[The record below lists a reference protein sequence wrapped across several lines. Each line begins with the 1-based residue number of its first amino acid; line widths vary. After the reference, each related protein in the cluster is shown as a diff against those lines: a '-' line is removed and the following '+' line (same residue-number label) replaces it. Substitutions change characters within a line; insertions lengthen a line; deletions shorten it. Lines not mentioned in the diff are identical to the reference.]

1 MSGQLRCVPGQRRRA
16 PRTRADAEAFDARGQ
31 GVVEFAIILPV
42 FLMLLLGVLEF
53 GFAFDHHLTL
63 EYATREGARTGAA
76 LANGGNPRG
85 CGTGQ
90 SPDRS
95 LVDLE
100 IVAAVERVLTSPGS
114 PIAVDQVGS
123 IRIYRADAKGD
134 QIGGD
139 ANVWTYTPG
148 VGPMV
153 GSSRLDFS
161 PVVPGAGDTVG
172 WRACA
177 RDNTWD
183 RRVSPPIAPD
193 SIGVS
198 ITYTYRPVTALS
210 VIMGFFGGP
219 GPASLPMSDRS
230 VMALNPDDR

>member
-1 MSGQLRCVPGQRRRA
+1 VTRVRRLLAR
-16 PRTRADAEAFDARGQ
+16 RTAAATPVRGQ

-76 LANGGNPRG
+76 LANGGNPPG
-85 CGTGQ
+85 CGAGQ

-95 LVDLE
+95 FVDVE

-114 PIAVDQVGS
+114 PIAVDQVGQ
-123 IRIYRADAKGD
+123 ITIYRADGNGD
-134 QIGGD
+134 RIGSD

-148 VGPMV
+148 SGPTA
-153 GSSRLDFS
+153 GGTRLDFS
-161 PVVPGAGDTVG
+161 PAVPGAGDTVG
-172 WRACA
+172 WRACS

>member
-1 MSGQLRCVPGQRRRA
+1 M
-16 PRTRADAEAFDARGQ
+16 
-31 GVVEFAIILPV
+31 EFAIILPV

-76 LANGGNPRG
+76 LANGGNPAG
-85 CGTGQ
+85 CAAGQ

-95 LVDLE
+95 FVDLE

-114 PIAVDQVGS
+114 PIAMGQVGR
-123 IRIYRADAKGD
+123 ITIYRADGSGN
-134 QIGGD
+134 QIGSD
-139 ANVWTYTPG
+139 ANIWTYTPG
-148 VGPMV
+148 IGPVVGT
-153 GSSRLDFS
+153 SRLDFS
-161 PVVPGAGDTVG
+161 PAVPGSGDTVG

-183 RRVSPPIAPD
+183 RQFTPPVAPD

-219 GPASLPMSDRS
+219 GPASLAMSDRS

>member
-1 MSGQLRCVPGQRRRA
+1 MIRLRG
-16 PRTRADAEAFDARGQ
+16 RTPAAEPRGQ

-42 FLMLLLGVLEF
+42 FMLLLLGVLEF

-76 LANGGNPRG
+76 LANGGNPPG

-114 PIAVDQVGS
+114 PVSVDQVGK
-123 IRIYRADAKGD
+123 ITIYRADANGN

-148 VGPMV
+148 TGPVVGTT
-153 GSSRLDFS
+153 RLDFS
-161 PVVPGAGDTVG
+161 PNVPGAGDTVG
-172 WRACA
+172 WRACE